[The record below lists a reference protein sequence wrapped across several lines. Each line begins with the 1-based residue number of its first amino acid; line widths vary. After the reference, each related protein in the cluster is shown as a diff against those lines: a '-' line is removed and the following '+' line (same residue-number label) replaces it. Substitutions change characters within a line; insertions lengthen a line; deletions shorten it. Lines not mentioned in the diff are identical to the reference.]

1 MRIWLL
7 VVLVGCGS
15 VKGDEIDAPTAIDA
29 AIDSPVQT
37 CTDMSSINSCG
48 PACAVCSSTGD
59 REMPTC
65 NGNTCGI
72 TCRAGAPRCSDNSCS
87 KTVFD
92 FTSQTVD
99 GITPRAPNGLV
110 LAVRTFQGS
119 PALAVDITN
128 LSEISFRIP
137 VCLSGNGPFSTRT
150 LTAKVFYSGIP
161 ATTTGGQFYVQASVP
176 QPQTGAFLA
185 MRSLDAGMVVNYTSP
200 LSMSNQSAM
209 TTDIVFQT
217 GTYGQPFSGTIWF
230 DDIKIE

>member
-1 MRIWLL
+1 MRIWFL
-7 VVLVGCGS
+7 VLLVGCGS
-15 VKGDEIDAPTAIDA
+15 VKGDDPIDAPKAIDA
-29 AIDSPVQT
+29 PIDSPVQT

-59 REMPTC
+59 RETPTC
-65 NGNTCGI
+65 NGNMCGT

-87 KTVFD
+87 KTVFG
-92 FTSQTVD
+92 FTSQTVE

-137 VCLSGNGPFSTRT
+137 VCLSGNASLSTKT
-150 LTAKVFYSGIP
+150 LSAKVFFQGASI
-161 ATTTGGQFYVQASVP
+161 TTGGQYFLQASVP
-176 QPQTGAFLA
+176 QPQTGAFVGSI
-185 MRSLDAGMVVNYTSP
+185 SLDSGTFIVFTAP
-200 LSMSNQSAM
+200 LSMSNLSAR
-209 TTDIVFQT
+209 TTDVVFQA
-217 GTYGQPFSGTIWF
+217 GSYGAAFAGTIWF